1 MSMLHEL
8 FEDAE
13 PLNERPYSRTQ
24 SAIDSAKGGVKGMFG
39 SGQVE
44 QGARE
49 AGDVANR
56 LWVDFKRMI
65 GRKYGKAQSSVPFAD
80 VEAFFKTNQLDT
92 KGLGSNANRTFT
104 PKDVGN
110 ALLAAAREQVTAEYR
125 FCFKNI
131 VAVLIKHR
139 DMYVQTVTRLVGIR
153 FSHERGVHFMVVGD
167 VFNHALEQQGVIAS
181 FDRVGNMV
189 QVDLKLCRRAFFH
202 NGVGGNVLF
211 FGRFQ
216 HVLKTIGVFV
226 QVVN

>member
-44 QGARE
+44 AGAKE
-49 AGDVANR
+49 SGELANR

-80 VEAFFKTNQLDT
+80 VAAFFKSNGLDT
-92 KGLGSNANRTFT
+92 AALGSNQNMSFS

-110 ALLAAAREQVTAEYR
+110 ALLQAARKQTTAQYRQGDEQPAQPQSQGQPSSSTNTEQPKREEQPAPAQGNSEAGGLEAKISSLSQAER
-125 FCFKNI
+125 
-131 VAVLIKHR
+131 
-139 DMYVQTVTRLVGIR
+139 
-153 FSHERGVHFMVVGD
+153 
-167 VFNHALEQQGVIAS
+167 EQLLAMLS
-181 FDRVGNMV
+181 
-189 QVDLKLCRRAFFH
+189 
-202 NGVGGNVLF
+202 
-211 FGRFQ
+211 
-216 HVLKTIGVFV
+216 
-226 QVVN
+226 

>member
-125 FCFKNI
+125 QSPPEQAPNAPQAAPAQAQSDSES
-131 VAVLIKHR
+131 VPVPPQSNPAGQAV
-139 DMYVQTVTRLVGIR
+139 DG
-153 FSHERGVHFMVVGD
+153 
-167 VFNHALEQQGVIAS
+167 LEAKIAS
-181 FDRVGNMV
+181 LSKAERDQLLAMLG
-189 QVDLKLCRRAFFH
+189 
-202 NGVGGNVLF
+202 
-211 FGRFQ
+211 
-216 HVLKTIGVFV
+216 
-226 QVVN
+226 